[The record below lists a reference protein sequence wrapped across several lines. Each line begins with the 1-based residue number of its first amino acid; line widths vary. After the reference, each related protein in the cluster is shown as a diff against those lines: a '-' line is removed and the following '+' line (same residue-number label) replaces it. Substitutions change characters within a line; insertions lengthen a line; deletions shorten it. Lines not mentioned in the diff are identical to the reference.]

1 MKRLSEYS
9 AEELQAA
16 REAVCADYIENAHG
30 IREDDHYASHVTE
43 AEKDEFLAKS
53 LVHAEECRQGKNDH
67 KFYMMHRLHEK
78 LTGECIAILP

>member
-16 REAVCADYIENAHG
+16 REAVAADYIENAHG
-30 IREDDHYASHVTE
+30 VREDDHYASHVTE
-43 AEKDEFLAKS
+43 AEKDAILAS
-53 LVHAEECRQGKNDH
+53 RLIHAEECRQGKNDH
-67 KFYMMHRLHEK
+67 KVYMMQRLYEK